1 VPKGPQEQRVLTP
14 EGLQTTAQRRF
25 LKQKFLEWVRKGYA
39 AMSKRIGKSLVVN
52 GVTLVTE
59 ASWNAELDAKHE
71 RLVEWLKDQGLAG
84 VLIRRNENVAWVTG
98 GAVEL
103 RVLTPAETG
112 VASLLVTATGKRYYI
127 TTENEAPRLHDE
139 EFGALDFEPVLF
151 PWWADDTVAAA
162 TKLAGGPLGSD
173 MPGAG
178 LTPVNLYPL
187 RAALCESEIAR
198 YRWLGA
204 ETAAATVEALHEVEP
219 GLSEFDMEAITAA
232 GLLRRGI
239 LPSVALYA
247 VDERIFSYK
256 HAVPRGRR
264 LKQYGMLN
272 LCSRKWGLAISIT
285 RFIHF
290 GALPQELAERFN
302 SAAHVNAALLNAS
315 RAGTTS
321 SELFKVAQAAYSA
334 EGFPGEERFHHQGG
348 PTGYG
353 EREWVATPQGTEVV
367 VDNQAFAWN
376 PSIRGGKVEDT
387 VILHDGV
394 IENLTS
400 TPELPVLAEAAV
412 EGSSYAAAGVLVK

>member
-1 VPKGPQEQRVLTP
+1 
-14 EGLQTTAQRRF
+14 
-25 LKQKFLEWVRKGYA
+25 
-39 AMSKRIGKSLVVN
+39 MSKRIGKSLVVN
-52 GVTLVTE
+52 GATLVTE
-59 ASWNAELDAKHE
+59 AAWNAELDAKHD
-71 RLVEWLKDQGLAG
+71 RLVEWLKEKGLAG

-103 RVLTPAETG
+103 RVLTPGETG
-112 VASLLVTATGKRYYI
+112 VASLLITTAGKRYYF

-151 PWWADDTVAAA
+151 PWWADDTAATA

-173 MPGAG
+173 TPGVG
-178 LTPVNLYPL
+178 TLVNLGSL
-187 RAALCESEIAR
+187 RASLSESEIAR

-219 GLSEFDMEAITAA
+219 GLSEYDLEAITEA

-247 VDERIFSYK
+247 VDERIFKYK

-290 GALPQELAERFN
+290 GVLPEELAARFN
-302 SAAHVNAALLNAS
+302 SSARVNAALLNAS
-315 RAGTTS
+315 RVGATS
-321 SELFKVAQAAYSA
+321 AELFKVAQAAYAA

-367 VDNQAFAWN
+367 VNNQAFAWN

-387 VILHDGV
+387 VILRDGV

-400 TPELPVLAEAAV
+400 TPELPALAGSV
-412 EGSSYAAAGVLVK
+412 EGSAYAASGVLVRE